1 MNRHTGEALVL
12 AAVILVVAAQPSTA
26 LKPLGEYPAIPSD
39 YGILYERV
47 EIRTADDLRLA
58 GWFYPAQDTA
68 GIANDIVGRRIP
80 VPDELKP
87 APRTMP
93 EAAPRRGPT
102 VIICDG
108 DGGNMSFA
116 IFYAYQFFTRGFHAL
131 TFDWRGFGE
140 SDPWEMDQNQLSY
153 TEFLTDYRAAISF
166 AKGLP
171 AVDSTRI
178 GLLGFSTG
186 AYLSFAMVAST
197 DDIAAFAGRALLT
210 SFDDVLPILAELDP
224 DRGFHAPPD
233 YPEELEPIH
242 AAPRVKTPVLLI
254 VGEKDER
261 TPPWMSE
268 RVHEKLAGPKELW
281 IVPGAT
287 HGGASGPELTDYPAF
302 FVRVA
307 EFFKDHLMKG
317 MH

>member
-1 MNRHTGEALVL
+1 MNRHSTEILLL
-12 AAVILVVAAQPSTA
+12 AAIILAASAQPSTA

-39 YGILYERV
+39 YGIIYEDV
-47 EIRTADDLRLA
+47 EIRTIDGLHLA

-68 GIANDIVGRRIP
+68 GIANDIIGRRIP

-87 APRTMP
+87 APRGRPTTP
-93 EAAPRRGPT
+93 PGRGPT
-102 VIICDG
+102 IIICDG
-108 DGGNMSFA
+108 DGGNMAFT
-116 IFYAYQFFTRGFHAL
+116 IFYAYQFFTRGFHVL

-140 SDPWEMDQNQLSY
+140 SDAWEMDRNQLSY
-153 TEFLTDYRAAISF
+153 TEFLTDYRAAIDF
-166 AKGLP
+166 AKSLP

-178 GLLGFSTG
+178 GLLGYSTG
-186 AYLSFAMVAST
+186 AYLSFAMLASR

-210 SFDDVLPILAELDP
+210 SFDDVLPILAKLDP
-224 DRGFHAPPD
+224 DRGFHAPTD
-233 YPEELEPIH
+233 YPEELQPIH
-242 AAPRVKTPVLLI
+242 AAARVKAPVFLI

-287 HGGASGPELTDYPAF
+287 HGGASGPELKDYPEFFERVAAF
-302 FVRVA
+302 FKA
-307 EFFKDHLMKG
+307 NLTKG
-317 MH
+317 VH